1 MRLGLKLKSW
11 ILFFVLCFALV
22 RAPTYLIPGLDQ
34 RLATDMSCPGRS
46 GENCKYLVGW
56 RLAIAIM
63 LGGVN
68 TLGIYHAFTSVSDRI
83 GSDRISKARVR
94 GGS

>member
-1 MRLGLKLKSW
+1 MSLLGLWLA
-11 ILFFVLCFALV
+11 LLCFGTS
-22 RAPTYLIPGLDQ
+22 TYLGTYLHHLCFDQ